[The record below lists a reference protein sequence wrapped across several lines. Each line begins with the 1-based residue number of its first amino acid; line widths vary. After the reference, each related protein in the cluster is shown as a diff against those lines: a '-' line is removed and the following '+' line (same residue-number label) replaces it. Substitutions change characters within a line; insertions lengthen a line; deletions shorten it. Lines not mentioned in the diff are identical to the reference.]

1 MRLLLLLQLVLR
13 LLLLLLL
20 LHLLLVVAVVV
31 VVVVQ
36 QEASISEIIRRMK
49 TALVYLSRLCMS
61 QGVRAWGFARSCWQS
76 SGSGSRRRAVAL
88 EKPQDSNTDPPRFR
102 V

>member
-20 LHLLLVVAVVV
+20 LHLLLVVAVV